1 MDRLFLLAIPTNIA
15 TVGNK
20 NKVLTKDF
28 SSNPVPKL
36 GLHARFVTITA
47 KRTALY
53 KMKVALVSQQ
63 LRGGDVLNSDR
74 VVRGI
79 RNDGVAVRVVMG
91 RCQER
96 AYICKN

>member
-1 MDRLFLLAIPTNIA
+1 MNHNIA
-15 TVGNK
+15 TIGIK
-20 NKVLTKDF
+20 NKALTR
-28 SSNPVPKL
+28 VPKL
-36 GLHARFVTITA
+36 GLHAPFFTLTA
-47 KRTALY
+47 KRTASY

-79 RNDGVAVRVVMG
+79 RNDGVAVCVVMG

-96 AYICKN
+96 A